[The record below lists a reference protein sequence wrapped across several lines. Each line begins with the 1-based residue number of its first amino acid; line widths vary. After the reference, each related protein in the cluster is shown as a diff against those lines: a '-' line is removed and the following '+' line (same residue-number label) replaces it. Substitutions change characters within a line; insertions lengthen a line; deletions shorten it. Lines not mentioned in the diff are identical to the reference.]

1 MVDYAYSCFDW
12 YAIDKHW
19 YNRSICK
26 QDTYRD
32 NEQTPIYYQRNI
44 GGKIMSANINTIED
58 KLNFY
63 KNAMKNKTEMFVL
76 ICNGSEVIPICVYKT
91 NAAETGY
98 AEMKCQLLGPFTFD
112 KTNKQQQKFMA
123 EQGYYIHNDRAY
135 DIQPTF
141 VIEPFDKYFGS
152 IDIIEKTECI
162 KKILNK

>member
-1 MVDYAYSCFDW
+1 
-12 YAIDKHW
+12 
-19 YNRSICK
+19 
-26 QDTYRD
+26 
-32 NEQTPIYYQRNI
+32 
-44 GGKIMSANINTIED
+44 MSANINTIED

-141 VIEPFDKYFGS
+141 IIEPFDKYFG
-152 IDIIEKTECI
+152 
-162 KKILNK
+162 